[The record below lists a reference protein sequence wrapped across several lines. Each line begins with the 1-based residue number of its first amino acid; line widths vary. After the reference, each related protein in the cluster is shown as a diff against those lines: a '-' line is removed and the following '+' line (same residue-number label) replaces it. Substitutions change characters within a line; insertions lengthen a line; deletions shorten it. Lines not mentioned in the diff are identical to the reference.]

1 MILNETV
8 RLYPISVAVLR
19 KTLQR
24 VKLGNLDLPA
34 ETQLY
39 LAMTAVHHDP
49 NIWGD
54 DADKF
59 NPLRFTEPRKQL
71 GSYFPFGLGPR
82 ICAGQNFALA
92 ETKIALAMI
101 VRHYSLAVSPTYV
114 HAPMMLMS
122 VQPQYGAPLI
132 LTRIFY

>member
-8 RLYPISVAVLR
+8 RLYPIGVAILR
-19 KTLQR
+19 KTLKR

-39 LAMTAVHHDP
+39 LAMTAVHHDT
-49 NIWGD
+49 NIWGE
-54 DADKF
+54 DANKF
-59 NPLRFTEPRKQL
+59 NPWRFTEPRMHL

-82 ICAGQNFALA
+82 VCAGQNLALA

-101 VRHYSLAVSPTYV
+101 VRHYSLEVSPTYV
-114 HAPMMLMS
+114 HAPMLLMS
-122 VQPQYGAPLI
+122 LQPQYGVPLI
-132 LTRIFY
+132 LTRMFY